1 MFGFLPSPLNLTS
14 NTSLMCST
22 MSPLGL
28 NVWHG
33 QWTLTSRP
41 RLVSEQWNNTDLGYG
56 FSTNISFHS
65 RHFSPH
71 DTGQLVWIK
80 TASASLNTVK
90 VMVICKIWALH
101 KELELPGQ
109 LLVWN
114 MGFQIVIMFHNTCKL
129 IFGHSLHAFS
139 YSDSFTYW
147 IVSDFSD
154 SMIRFSNDSSFHIWQ
169 CSSKCS
175 VFMQFLSLQHMKPS
189 LCDQNHSS
197 QLNLI
202 FSHLYFANIL
212 TNYSDSCKFIYTL
225 FLEDN
230 IQWITLIWLSF

>member
-1 MFGFLPSPLNLTS
+1 MFGFSIGFLHSPLNLTS

-56 FSTNISFHS
+56 FSTNISFQFLCVWIFTAFTAS
-65 RHFSPH
+65 LSKCYSQYFSPH
-71 DTGQLVWIK
+71 ETQPNYLNK
-80 TASASLNTVK
+80 TASALLNTVK

-109 LLVWN
+109 LLFCRFLKFYN

-129 IFGHSLHAFS
+129 IFGHSLHTFS
-139 YSDSFTYW
+139 
-147 IVSDFSD
+147 
-154 SMIRFSNDSSFHIWQ
+154 R
-169 CSSKCS
+169 
-175 VFMQFLSLQHMKPS
+175 
-189 LCDQNHSS
+189 
-197 QLNLI
+197 
-202 FSHLYFANIL
+202 
-212 TNYSDSCKFIYTL
+212 
-225 FLEDN
+225 
-230 IQWITLIWLSF
+230 